1 MLNAIARSTKYQ
13 MKIHNKTTAASNYN
27 NHWKHYFLNIAF
39 STKSANNNN
48 SFNLL
53 EKFAFSSIFLFATY
67 NFTQFVTD
75 NPKALQVAIETAKNS
90 EDLKKALG
98 GGELESPFY
107 KRIFWGGSV
116 KNGKV
121 QIDVP
126 VVCKNTGKEAIIK
139 GKGLQD
145 AYGKNE
151 IWFYSLFAELNEN
164 GDKIDLIVL
173 SEEEENEGKVTKTN
187 VNSIERQQEKINK
200 LQNKINQLEKNVRDI

>member
-1 MLNAIARSTKYQ
+1 MCEVVCC
-13 MKIHNKTTAASNYN
+13 
-27 NHWKHYFLNIAF
+27 
-39 STKSANNNN
+39 
-48 SFNLL
+48 
-53 EKFAFSSIFLFATY
+53 EK
-67 NFTQFVTD
+67 
-75 NPKALQVAIETAKNS
+75 
-90 EDLKKALG
+90 
-98 GGELESPFY
+98 
-107 KRIFWGGSV
+107 
-116 KNGKV
+116 KNGW
-121 QIDVP
+121 
-126 VVCKNTGKEAIIK
+126 E

>member
-1 MLNAIARSTKYQ
+1 M
-13 MKIHNKTTAASNYN
+13 
-27 NHWKHYFLNIAF
+27 
-39 STKSANNNN
+39 
-48 SFNLL
+48 
-53 EKFAFSSIFLFATY
+53 
-67 NFTQFVTD
+67 
-75 NPKALQVAIETAKNS
+75 QVAIETAKNS

-151 IWFYSLFAELNEN
+151 IWF
-164 GDKIDLIVL
+164 
-173 SEEEENEGKVTKTN
+173 
-187 VNSIERQQEKINK
+187 
-200 LQNKINQLEKNVRDI
+200 

>member
-27 NHWKHYFLNIAF
+27 NHWKHFLNIAF
-39 STKSANNNN
+39 STKSANNTN